1 MLTQPA
7 LIVLLPTLHFMC
19 VQDDPLV
26 HSTEL
31 DVESELGV
39 ELELDVES
47 ELGVELVLDDEPEL
61 GVELLLDDEPELGVE
76 LVLDDEPDDE
86 PELDEP
92 DDEPDDE
99 SELDEPDDEPDDEP
113 EFDDELEVNGLTIDF
128 FVSST
133 VLFIFLFMF
142 LKKDENPSIF
152 FPIKNKRKIDAAKA
166 RKIQK
171 IFFFFIQ
178 KKIFFFI

>member
-1 MLTQPA
+1 MLTQAA
-7 LIVLLPTLHFMC
+7 LIVLLPTLHFMS

-26 HSTEL
+26 HS
-31 DVESELGV
+31 SELSV
-39 ELELDVES
+39 KS

-61 GVELLLDDEPELGVE
+61 GVELLLDDEP
-76 LVLDDEPDDE
+76 DDE
-86 PELDEP
+86 PELD
-92 DDEPDDE
+92 DEPDVE
-99 SELDEPDDEPDDEP
+99 PEPDDEPDDEP